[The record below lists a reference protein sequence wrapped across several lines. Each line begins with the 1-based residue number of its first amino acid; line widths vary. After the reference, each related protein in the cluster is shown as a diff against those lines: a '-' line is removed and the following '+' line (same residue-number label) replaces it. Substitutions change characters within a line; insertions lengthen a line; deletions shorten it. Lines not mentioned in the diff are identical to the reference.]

1 MVQFWVGS
9 GWVTGQPVFASGQR
23 NRVRVGY
30 FSGRVGLSQKI
41 LTCFAMS
48 TIRPIDINSFYAA
61 MAYGAQRA
69 GKIPQIH
76 GSCLM

>member
-1 MVQFWVGS
+1 MVQVFGS
-9 GWVTGQPVFASGQR
+9 GRADPQKT
-23 NRVRVGY
+23 RVESRVNLLLLQVKEIG
-30 FSGRVGLSQKI
+30 FGLGQKI
-41 LTCFAMS
+41 LTYFAMS